1 MITAL
6 GGQNSGPLQCPKCG
20 CALIGL
26 PPEHAC
32 PECGQAYDPHMR
44 VIRLRRH
51 SSVYLLMGVCGLIIV
66 SMLGGVGA
74 GRSADAWLLGLLVLL
89 MLAAAW
95 QVLAERRHSG
105 VLIINRQGI
114 QFDQP
119 RITGRLI
126 SWSEFG
132 HAEYSWISGRF
143 RIRDPSGWTVFEC
156 RYNDLGTARVAR
168 ACAKE
173 MNRLHGAYAAGAC

>member
-20 CALIGL
+20 YALIGL

-32 PECGQAYDPHMR
+32 PECGQAYDPHIR
-44 VIRLRRH
+44 VIQLRRH
-51 SSVYLLMGVCGLIIV
+51 SRTWRLIGFCALVAAALVGSSRITTPWQLAVLILLI
-66 SMLGGVGA
+66 
-74 GRSADAWLLGLLVLL
+74 
-89 MLAAAW
+89 LAAIW
-95 QVLAERRHSG
+95 QLLIERRYRG
-105 VLIINRQGI
+105 TVMINRHGI

-173 MNRLHGAYAAGAC
+173 MNRLHGAYAAGSC